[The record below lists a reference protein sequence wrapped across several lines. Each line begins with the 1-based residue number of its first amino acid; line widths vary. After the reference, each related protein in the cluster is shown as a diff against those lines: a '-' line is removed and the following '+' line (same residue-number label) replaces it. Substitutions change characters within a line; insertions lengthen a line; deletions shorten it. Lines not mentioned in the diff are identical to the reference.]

1 MARVGFKK
9 TNLPW
14 VVGGSWGKGIQLAG
28 GYKKPGVDW
37 REWFMVGGKKKG
49 VNLRVVSGK

>member
-1 MARVGFKK
+1 MGCGRELGER
-9 TNLPW
+9 N
-14 VVGGSWGKGIQLAG
+14 QLAG